1 MRHALPESFDSAPVQ
16 GGLGHAAPDVADRER
31 GRYEWAVL
39 DVTGN
44 ALRARVT
51 LDLPVLSITVGCVGP
66 LSAGD
71 ADRLADALRA
81 ASAMWKEADD
91 AIA

>member
-1 MRHALPESFDSAPVQ
+1 MLDPDRLASDTPVL
-16 GGLGHAAPDVADRER
+16 GGLDYAAPDAADRER

-51 LDLPVLSITVGCVGP
+51 LDLPVLSITVGCAGP
-66 LSAGD
+66 LSGGD

-81 ASAMWKEADD
+81 ASALWREADD
-91 AIA
+91 A